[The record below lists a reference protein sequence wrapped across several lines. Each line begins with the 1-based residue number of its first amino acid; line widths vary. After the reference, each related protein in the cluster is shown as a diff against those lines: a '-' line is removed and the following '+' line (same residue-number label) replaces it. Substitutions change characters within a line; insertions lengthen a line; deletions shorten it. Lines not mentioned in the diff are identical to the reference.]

1 MQQTIC
7 QRKIKGSS
15 ELLFKWLREWKNLR
29 DIPIH
34 DICTD
39 LGPSRSMALPLFHAI
54 TGCDTTSHF
63 LGCGKKT
70 AWASWQNTPGLTET
84 LLALTNAP
92 SCFSL
97 ESLHMEKL
105 ERFVVVMYSKGC
117 GLAKVNEARHRLF
130 TSGKKTLESIPP
142 SQAALFEHIKRA
154 LLQASFY
161 WNQSTSVHQEIPDF
175 REWGWQREDSGVWLP
190 RLALSIANFAIGAT
204 NFCLA
209 KLF

>member
-1 MQQTIC
+1 MCLLANHATTLKQIQGYFFILRMHQDSDTRQHMLEQLIA
-7 QRKIKGSS
+7 ISWSLPYASS
-15 ELLFKWLREWKNLR
+15 QHLGLAEFWVGFGRGKNLR

-34 DICTD
+34 DICSD
-39 LGPSRSMALPLFHAI
+39 LGPSRSVALPLFHAI

-97 ESLHMEKL
+97 GSLHMQKL
-105 ERFVVVMYSKGC
+105 ERFVVIMYSKGC

-130 TSGKKTLESIPP
+130 TSGKTTLENIPQ

-154 LLQASFY
+154 LL
-161 WNQSTSVHQEIPDF
+161 
-175 REWGWQREDSGVWLP
+175 
-190 RLALSIANFAIGAT
+190 
-204 NFCLA
+204 
-209 KLF
+209 

>member
-1 MQQTIC
+1 MSALIPCNHYEADTMIFLHIAHASGQGHHTAYVRRVDSDIVVLAI
-7 QRKIKGSS
+7 RFFPTLGSGRV
-15 ELLFKWLREWKNLR
+15 LGWFREWENLR

-34 DICTD
+34 DICSD
-39 LGPSRSMALPLFHAI
+39 LGPSRSVALPLFHAI

-84 LLALTNAP
+84 LLARTNAP

-97 ESLHMEKL
+97 GSLHMQKL
-105 ERFVVVMYSKGC
+105 ERFVVIKYSKGC

-130 TSGKKTLESIPP
+130 TSGKTTLENIPQ

-154 LLQASFY
+154 LL
-161 WNQSTSVHQEIPDF
+161 
-175 REWGWQREDSGVWLP
+175 
-190 RLALSIANFAIGAT
+190 
-204 NFCLA
+204 
-209 KLF
+209 